1 MIIWSEATCIYSKL
15 LRVIRVDRDI
25 YTDTTLRII
34 HIERIISMRKKE
46 ELKTERKTV
55 LMTKSLLEDI
65 EQEAERRGIKAN
77 AVMVER
83 LNHPNN
89 DKTPSKMV
97 DFQNYANEVVKMMT
111 LYSEEDAKYLERKAH
126 ELWIF

>member
-15 LRVIRVDRDI
+15 LRVIRVYRDI

-46 ELKTERKTV
+46 DLKTERKTV
-55 LMTKSLLEDI
+55 LMTKALLEDI
-65 EQEAERRGIKAN
+65 EQEAVRRGIKAN

-89 DKTPSKMV
+89 DNTPSTV
-97 DFQNYANEVVKMMT
+97 
-111 LYSEEDAKYLERKAH
+111 RR
-126 ELWIF
+126 IFLQRHYTSNLLKSLKNRHKTVF